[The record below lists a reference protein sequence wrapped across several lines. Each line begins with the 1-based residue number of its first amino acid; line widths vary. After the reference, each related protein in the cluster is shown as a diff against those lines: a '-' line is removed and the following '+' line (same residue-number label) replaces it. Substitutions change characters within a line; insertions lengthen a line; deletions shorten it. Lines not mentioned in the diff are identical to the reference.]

1 LKVEVIKT
9 SLQWQN
15 NNPSGKLRT
24 MNADASDR
32 FLQHHFIMDALL
44 VCILLFVLMPVFG
57 QTGIPYITH
66 FESREGY
73 ENYNW
78 SVCQDDHNTMLFANK
93 KGLKSYDGSEWRYI
107 EVPHVPLMIKKHPK
121 TGVVYILSTNT
132 AGYLQRDH
140 KGIRQYIPILDEGI
154 HIDNP
159 SNILFT
165 DNLVVFHGAQ
175 TIQGYD
181 VRDHQPKF
189 KHKAEPGE
197 RYSGAVS
204 LEGAL
209 FVLIRNQGISRVEKD
224 TLIQTGIGPPD
235 GEDEILFSL
244 DHSDNE
250 IITGMRSGNLLV
262 FNGKGFTPFPMAN
275 SDYLVQNE
283 LADGLVLND
292 STYLFSTLYGGAVL
306 VNSMNGK
313 VINTINYE
321 SGLPDDEI
329 YAIGVD
335 NYQGIWITYRF
346 GISRLD
352 PNLPVRDFSSY
363 PGLEGLLTGVLSY
376 NNILYV
382 STTTG
387 LYRLSEV
394 KYYEDVIV
402 YIKNEQ
408 PVIEKTAGQQKEVE
422 EKTIPQPEEEA
433 EEQEEIME
441 KEEKQGFFRRLFSR
455 RSKEAEEVEQVRTGQ
470 ETDVMDEREAEVAEP
485 DYPSEENPE
494 GVVVQRPKYI
504 KKTISRLKSSE
515 FVYQKIEGI
524 TSNCQ
529 QMIATPNGIL
539 AGTSAG
545 LYLINNGQAE
555 LIDAIR
561 NINFISERR
570 RNSYLVTSDS
580 EIIKVTRVGDR
591 WKVGRE
597 LLPLK
602 EPFFSACET
611 DSLTIWASGLD
622 VVYRMSRN
630 KTGSDSIKK
639 FDFKSLYPE
648 EFTLSMINDTLF
660 LFSESMIQYYLP
672 SADSFLIYDP
682 FMENE
687 DFSSLR
693 LFPSAS
699 GDFWIRMDYRMF
711 PFSKGASSY
720 KEGYEIFSLFKNV
733 SSFHSNGHARY
744 WIIDDYSRVF
754 LVNLSE
760 QAGVK
765 YDFDIFLEQITNEQ
779 GEYISL
785 NAPVFDPSENMVT
798 LRLTAPY
805 FLKDNSTQYQYL
817 IEDRME
823 QWSEWNSESSVQ
835 LITGPGDYRIMV
847 RARNILGGIS
857 NPAEIAFTIQPP
869 FYRTSW
875 FYVIL
880 IPVILGLLFLIIFIR
895 ERKLKRDKLLL
906 EQKIEERTREIQ
918 VQKEQI
924 ENQKN
929 KILAQKND
937 ITSSITYASKIQ
949 NAVLPD
955 KKLFDRVF
963 KDYFIF
969 YRPRDI
975 VSGDF
980 YWITHNG
987 KKTIFTVADCT
998 GHGVPGAFMSMLGNS
1013 FLNEIIRT
1021 NSISLSSDQILN
1033 QLRDKISEALAQSGE
1048 QSSTHDGMDIA
1059 LCIYDWAK
1067 SEIQFSGAY
1076 NSLYLVRDGKLVT
1089 VKGDMMPIGYY
1100 PSKKDFTSYSIT
1112 INKGDI
1118 LYLFSDGFA
1127 DQFGGP
1133 KDKKY
1138 TIGRFKKLLV
1148 SISDQPMEEQRRTLD
1163 TTLKS
1168 WGGDNIQV
1176 DDVLVMGVKF

>member
-1 LKVEVIKT
+1 MVNWLVMIKKKR
-9 SLQWQN
+9 S
-15 NNPSGKLRT
+15 
-24 MNADASDR
+24 
-32 FLQHHFIMDALL
+32 
-44 VCILLFVLMPVFG
+44 ILLRKTLGISLLNFILMAGFG

-107 EVPHVPLMIKKHPK
+107 DVPHVPLKISKHPK
-121 TGVVYILSTNT
+121 TGIVYVLSTNT
-132 AGYLQRDH
+132 TGYLQRDD
-140 KGIRQYIPILDEGI
+140 KGIRQYIPLSDEGMLV
-154 HIDNP
+154 DNP
-159 SNILFT
+159 SNIFFT
-165 DNLVVFHGAQ
+165 DNLAIFHGAQ

-181 VRDHQPKF
+181 IRDHSLKF
-189 KHKAEPGE
+189 RHEAIPGE
-197 RYSGAVS
+197 RYSGVMAADEK
-204 LEGAL
+204 LL
-209 FVLIRNQGISRVEKD
+209 VLIRNQGLFRVEAD
-224 TLIQTGIGPPD
+224 TLIQTGIRPPD
-235 GEDEILFSL
+235 PEDEILFCI
-244 DHSDNE
+244 DHSGGE
-250 IITGMRSGNLLV
+250 VLTGMRSGNLLH
-262 FNGKGFTPFPMAN
+262 FNGTDFKPFPIDNA
-275 SDYLVQNE
+275 DYLVHNE
-283 LADGLVLND
+283 LADGIVLND

-306 VNSMNGK
+306 VNSMNGE
-313 VINTINYE
+313 VLNTINYE

-346 GISRLD
+346 GISRLG
-352 PNLPVRDFSSY
+352 PTLPVRDFSVY

-394 KYYEDVIV
+394 KNYEEIDI
-402 YIKNEQ
+402 YIKREA
-408 PVIEKTAGQQKEVE
+408 PVIEIEAGQQKEDE
-422 EKTIPQPEEEA
+422 EKLVPQIEEEVEGHDEVDEKA
-433 EEQEEIME
+433 E
-441 KEEKQGFFRRLFSR
+441 KPGFFKRLFSR
-455 RSKEAEEVEQVRTGQ
+455 RSKEKEDSEGDQAGEESNLKDENIAEAEPVFSAEEEP
-470 ETDVMDEREAEVAEP
+470 EEVVAQKP
-485 DYPSEENPE
+485 
-494 GVVVQRPKYI
+494 QYI
-504 KKTISRLKSSE
+504 KKTISRLKSIE
-515 FVYQKIEGI
+515 YVYKKVEGI

-529 QMIATPNGIL
+529 QLIATPNGIL
-539 AGTSAG
+539 AGTSSG
-545 LYLINNGQAE
+545 LYLINNDQAKW
-555 LIDAIR
+555 IDAIR
-561 NINFISERR
+561 NINFISEGTS
-570 RNSYLVTSDS
+570 NSYLVTSDD

-591 WKVGRE
+591 WEVDRE
-597 LLPLK
+597 ILPFR

-622 VVYRMSRN
+622 VVYRISRN
-630 KTGSDSIKK
+630 ETGSYSYKK
-639 FDFKSLYPE
+639 YDFKSVYPE
-648 EFTLSMINDTLF
+648 ELTLSMINDTLF
-660 LFSESMIQYYLP
+660 LFSESMLQYYLP
-672 SADSFLIYDP
+672 SADSFLVYDP
-682 FMENE
+682 FMEKEN
-687 DFSSLR
+687 FSSLR

-699 GDFWIRMDYRMF
+699 GDFWIRVDDRIF
-711 PFSKGASSY
+711 PLSEGTASY
-720 KEGYEIFSLFKNV
+720 EAGYEIFSLFQNV
-733 SSFHSNGHARY
+733 SSFHSGEHNRY
-744 WIIDDYSRVF
+744 WIIDDYSRVYRID
-754 LVNLSE
+754 LSE
-760 QAGVK
+760 PAEVK
-765 YDFDIFLEQITNEQ
+765 NDFDIFLEQISNEK
-779 GEYISL
+779 GAYFSL
-785 NAPVFDPSENMVT
+785 DMPVFEPSENMVT

-835 LITGPGDYRIMV
+835 LMTVPGSYRVMV
-847 RARNILGGIS
+847 RARNVLGGIS
-857 NPAEIAFTIQPP
+857 DPAKILFTIQPP
-869 FYRTSW
+869 FYQTSW
-875 FYVIL
+875 FYVML
-880 IPVILGLLFLIIFIR
+880 IPVVLLFLFLVIYFR

-929 KILAQKND
+929 EILSQKND

-955 KKLFDRVF
+955 KKLFNEAF
-963 KDYFIF
+963 EDYFIF

-980 YWITHNG
+980 YWIAHKG

-1021 NSISLSSDQILN
+1021 NSFSPSSDEVLN

-1059 LCIYDWAK
+1059 LCIYDRTK
-1067 SEIQFSGAY
+1067 REIQFSGAY
-1076 NSLYLVRDGKLVT
+1076 NSLYLVRDGKLIT

-1100 PSKKDFTSYSIT
+1100 PNRKDFTSNHVQVS
-1112 INKGDI
+1112 KGDI
-1118 LYLFSDGFA
+1118 LYLFSDGFP

-1133 KDKKY
+1133 KNKKY

-1148 SISDQPMEEQRRTLD
+1148 SISGQPMDKQHRTLD
-1163 TTLKS
+1163 ATLKEWS
-1168 WGGDNIQV
+1168 GENIQV
-1176 DDVLVMGVKF
+1176 DDVLVMGVKL